1 MNTSTLDFLNN
12 LDAPKS
18 QIVDLPIALI
28 DPDPN
33 QPRTAFNAI
42 DGMVAPEVQEALQ
55 ELADDIAENTQL
67 QPIIVKEMD
76 DGRYQI
82 VAGERRWR
90 AFRLNNSQGVPNSE
104 TIQAIIRQDLA
115 NAKLRLTQLSEN
127 LQREQLTD
135 IEVATFLKAILEE
148 FPELQK
154 QDLAKL
160 LKRNSQYISRILALV
175 DPRWADVVQTGIITY
190 ASLLEQ
196 FKALPEHKQ
205 AELKKKAVEE
215 NRPLTSGD
223 MKRAR
228 DEHKNGDGTGLVAPV
243 VPKVG
248 SAAEAMSKLGLRDPQ
263 TVDLV
268 SGKTDA
274 DAKDGSQGPSGVDPS
289 LASAVQNLIDDFAP
303 KNENYRPST
312 AALTPSTEDGKKISD
327 HGGDMVIPRDAGTLS
342 SALLEKRELK
352 LTVNQLVT
360 LSGET
365 NGLGG
370 HIVSMLLPVEE
381 LRQAIQ
387 SLNGEVPDDD
397 NRLVMTLV
405 QLLNQKAK

>member
-12 LDAPKS
+12 LDAPQQ
-18 QIVDLPIALI
+18 QIVDLSIDLI

-42 DGMVAPEVQEALQ
+42 DGMVAPEVEEALQ

-76 DGRYQI
+76 NGRYQI

-90 AFRLNNSQGVPNSE
+90 AFRLNNARGVPNSE
-104 TIQAIIRQDLA
+104 TIQAIIRQDLS

-196 FKALPEHKQ
+196 FKALPKHMQ
-205 AELKKKAVEE
+205 AELKKKAVDEK
-215 NRPLTSGD
+215 RPLTSGD

-228 DEHKNGDGTGLVAPV
+228 DEHKNGQGAGLVPPAAPR
-243 VPKVG
+243 VG
-248 SAAEAMSKLGLRDPQ
+248 SAAEAMSKLGLRDPR

-268 SGKTDA
+268 SGRTDA
-274 DAKDGSQGPSGVDPS
+274 DAESGSQGPGGVDAD
-289 LASAVQNLIDDFAP
+289 LANAVQSLIDAHAP
-303 KNENYRPST
+303 RGESYQPGT
-312 AALTPSTEDGKKISD
+312 AALTPAKIID
-327 HGGDMVIPRDAGTLS
+327 HGGDAVIPRDAGSLNPS
-342 SALLEKRELK
+342 LLEKRELK
-352 LTVNQLVT
+352 LTVNQLIT
-360 LSGET
+360 LYGET
-365 NGLGG
+365 DVSDSC
-370 HIVSMLLPVEE
+370 IVSMLLPVEE
-381 LRQAIQ
+381 LRRAIEG
-387 SLNGEVPDDD
+387 LNGEVPDDD
-397 NRLVMTLV
+397 NLLVMTLV

>member
-12 LDAPKS
+12 LDAPQR
-18 QIVDLPIALI
+18 QIVDLQIDLV

-42 DGMVAPEVQEALQ
+42 DGMVAAEVEEALQ

-67 QPIIVKEMD
+67 QPILVKELD
-76 DGRYQI
+76 NGRYRI

-90 AFRLNNSQGVPNSE
+90 AIRLNNSNGVPNSD
-104 TIQAIIRQDLA
+104 TIQAIIRQDLS

-228 DEHKNGDGTGLVAPV
+228 DEHKNGQGAGLVPPV

-248 SAAEAMSKLGLRDPQ
+248 NAAEAMSKLGLRDPH
-263 TVDLV
+263 TVDLA
-268 SGKTDA
+268 SGKTDTEA
-274 DAKDGSQGPSGVDPS
+274 GSGSQGPSGVDAD
-289 LASAVQNLIDDFAP
+289 LANAVQSLIDAHAP
-303 KNENYRPST
+303 KGESYQPG
-312 AALTPSTEDGKKISD
+312 AAAMTPAISESKTIID
-327 HGGDMVIPRDAGTLS
+327 HGGDAVIPRSAGSLNRS
-342 SALLEKRELK
+342 LLEKRELK
-352 LTVNQLVT
+352 LTVNQLIT
-360 LSGET
+360 LFGET
-365 NGLGG
+365 DVSDSYV
-370 HIVSMLLPVEE
+370 VSMLLPVEE
-381 LRQAIQ
+381 LRKAIQ
-387 SLNGEVPDDD
+387 DLNGEVPDDD
-397 NRLVMTLV
+397 NLLVMTLV
-405 QLLNQKAK
+405 QLLNQKTK

>member
-12 LDAPKS
+12 LDAPQR
-18 QIVDLPIALI
+18 QIVDLPITLV

-42 DGMVAPEVQEALQ
+42 DGMVAAEVEEALQ

-67 QPIIVKEMD
+67 QPILVKEMD
-76 DGRYQI
+76 NGRYQI

-90 AFRLNNSQGVPNSE
+90 AIRLNNAQGVPNSD
-104 TIQAIIRQDLA
+104 TIQAIIRQDLS

-228 DEHKNGDGTGLVAPV
+228 DEHKNGQGAGLVPPV

-248 SAAEAMSKLGLRDPQ
+248 NAAEAMSKLGLRDPH
-263 TVDLV
+263 TVDLA
-268 SGKTDA
+268 SGRTDA
-274 DAKDGSQGPSGVDPS
+274 EAENGSQGPSGVDAD
-289 LASAVQNLIDDFAP
+289 LANAVQSLIDAHAP
-303 KNENYRPST
+303 KGESYRPG
-312 AALTPSTEDGKKISD
+312 AAAMTPATNEGKTIVD
-327 HGGDMVIPRDAGTLS
+327 HGGDAVIPRNAGSLNPS
-342 SALLEKRELK
+342 LLEKRELK
-352 LTVNQLVT
+352 LTVNQLIT
-360 LSGET
+360 LYGET
-365 NGLGG
+365 DVSDSYV
-370 HIVSMLLPVEE
+370 VSMLLPVEE
-381 LRQAIQ
+381 LRKAIQ
-387 SLNGEVPDDD
+387 GLNGEVPDDD
-397 NRLVMTLV
+397 NLLVMTLV

>member
-12 LDAPKS
+12 LDAPQR
-18 QIVDLPIALI
+18 QIVDLPIEFV

-42 DGMVAPEVQEALQ
+42 DGMVAAEVEEALQ

-67 QPIIVKEMD
+67 QPILVKEMD
-76 DGRYQI
+76 NGRYQI

-90 AFRLNNSQGVPNSE
+90 AIRLNNAQGVPNSD
-104 TIQAIIRQDLA
+104 TIQAIIRQDLS
-115 NAKLRLTQLSEN
+115 NARLRLTQLSEN

-205 AELKKKAVEE
+205 AELKRKAVDE

-228 DEHKNGDGTGLVAPV
+228 DEHKNGQGAGLVPPV

-248 SAAEAMSKLGLRDPQ
+248 NAAEAMSKLGLRDPH
-263 TVDLV
+263 TVDLA
-268 SGKTDA
+268 SGQTDA
-274 DAKDGSQGPSGVDPS
+274 EAENGSQGPSGVDAD
-289 LASAVQNLIDDFAP
+289 LANAVQNLIDAHAP
-303 KNENYRPST
+303 KGESYRPG
-312 AALTPSTEDGKKISD
+312 AAAMTPAANEGKTIVD
-327 HGGDMVIPRDAGTLS
+327 HGGDAVIPRNAGSLNPS
-342 SALLEKRELK
+342 LLEKRELK
-352 LTVNQLVT
+352 LTVNQLIT
-360 LSGET
+360 LYGET
-365 NGLGG
+365 DVSDSYV
-370 HIVSMLLPVEE
+370 VSMLLPVEE
-381 LRQAIQ
+381 LRKAIQ
-387 SLNGEVPDDD
+387 GLNGEVPDDD
-397 NRLVMTLV
+397 NLLVMTLV
-405 QLLNQKAK
+405 QLLNLKAK

>member
-12 LDAPKS
+12 LDAPQR
-18 QIVDLPIALI
+18 QIVDLPIDLV

-42 DGMVAPEVQEALQ
+42 DGMVAAEVEEALQ

-67 QPIIVKEMD
+67 QPILVKEMD
-76 DGRYQI
+76 NGRYQI

-90 AFRLNNSQGVPNSE
+90 AIRLNNSNGVPNSD
-104 TIQAIIRQDLA
+104 TIQAIIRQDLS

-228 DEHKNGDGTGLVAPV
+228 DEHKNGQGAGLVPPV

-248 SAAEAMSKLGLRDPQ
+248 NAAEAMSKLGLRDPH
-263 TVDLV
+263 TVDLA
-268 SGKTDA
+268 SGQTDA
-274 DAKDGSQGPSGVDPS
+274 EAGSGSQGPSGVDAD
-289 LASAVQNLIDDFAP
+289 LANAVQSLIDAHAP
-303 KNENYRPST
+303 KGENYQPG
-312 AALTPSTEDGKKISD
+312 AAAMTPATSESKTIVD
-327 HGGDMVIPRDAGTLS
+327 HGGDAVIPRNAGSLNPS
-342 SALLEKRELK
+342 LLEKRELK
-352 LTVNQLVT
+352 LTVNQLIT
-360 LSGET
+360 LYGET
-365 NGLGG
+365 DVSDSYV
-370 HIVSMLLPVEE
+370 VSMLLPVEE
-381 LRQAIQ
+381 LRKAIQ
-387 SLNGEVPDDD
+387 GLNGEVPDDD
-397 NRLVMTLV
+397 NLLVMTLV

>member
-1 MNTSTLDFLNN
+1 MTTSTLDFLNN
-12 LDAPKS
+12 LDVPQR
-18 QIVDLPIALI
+18 QIVDLPIALV

-42 DGMVAPEVQEALQ
+42 DGMVAPEVEEALQ

-67 QPIIVKEMD
+67 QPIIVKELD
-76 DGRYQI
+76 SGRYQI

-90 AFRLNNSQGVPNSE
+90 AVRLNNTRGVPNSD
-104 TIQAIIRQDLA
+104 TIQAIIRQDLS

-135 IEVATFLKAILEE
+135 IEVASFLKAILEE

-196 FKALPEHKQ
+196 FKALPENKQ
-205 AELKKKAVEE
+205 AELKQKAVEE

-228 DEHKNGDGTGLVAPV
+228 EEHKNGQGAGLTPPV
-243 VPKVG
+243 MPRVSG
-248 SAAEAMSKLGLRDPQ
+248 AAEAMSKLGLRDPN

-268 SGKTDA
+268 SGKSDA
-274 DAKDGSQGPSGVDPS
+274 DAGSGNQGPGGVDED
-289 LASAVQNLIDDFAP
+289 LAHAVQSLIEAHAP
-303 KNENYRPST
+303 KNESYQPGT
-312 AALTPSTEDGKKISD
+312 AALTPATKESKTIVD
-327 HGGDMVIPRDAGTLS
+327 HGGDAIIPRNAGSLNQS
-342 SALLEKRELK
+342 LLEKREVK
-352 LTVNQLVT
+352 LTVNQLFT
-360 LSGET
+360 LYDAAK
-365 NGLGG
+365 
-370 HIVSMLLPVEE
+370 VSDSHVISMMLPVEE
-381 LRQAIQ
+381 LRRAIEG
-387 SLNGEVPDDD
+387 LKGEVPEDD
-397 NRLVMTLV
+397 NLLVMTLV
-405 QLLNQKAK
+405 QLLNRKAK

>member
-12 LDAPKS
+12 LDVPKS
-18 QIVDLPIALI
+18 QIVDLPIELI

-42 DGMVAPEVQEALQ
+42 DGMVAPEVEEALQ
-55 ELADDIAENTQL
+55 ELADDIWENTLL

-76 DGRYQI
+76 NGRYQI

-90 AFRLNNSQGVPNSE
+90 AFRLNAARGVPNSE
-104 TIQAIIRQDLA
+104 TIQATIRQDLA
-115 NAKLRLTQLSEN
+115 NAKLKLTQLSEN

-135 IEVATFLKAILEE
+135 IEVAAFLKAILEE
-148 FPELQK
+148 YPELQK

-205 AELKKKAVEE
+205 AELKKKAVDEK
-215 NRPLTSGD
+215 RPLTSGD

-228 DEHKNGDGTGLVAPV
+228 DEHKNGQSAGLVPPV

-248 SAAEAMSKLGLRDPQ
+248 SAAEAMSKLGLRDSN

-268 SGKTDA
+268 SGKSDA
-274 DAKDGSQGPSGVDPS
+274 DAENGSQGPSGVDAN
-289 LASAVQNLIDDFAP
+289 LANAVQSLIDAHAP
-303 KNENYRPST
+303 KGESYRPGA
-312 AALTPSTEDGKKISD
+312 AALTPATGEGKRIVD
-327 HGGDMVIPRDAGTLS
+327 HGGDAVIPQ
-342 SALLEKRELK
+342 SADSLNPSLLEKRELK
-352 LTVNQLVT
+352 LTVKQLIT
-360 LSGET
+360 LYGET
-365 NGLGG
+365 DVSDSYV
-370 HIVSMLLPVEE
+370 VSMLLPVEE
-381 LRQAIQ
+381 LRRAIQ
-387 SLNGEVPDDD
+387 GLNGEVPDDD

>member
-1 MNTSTLDFLNN
+1 MTSTLDFLNN

-18 QIVDLPIALI
+18 QIVDLSIALI

-42 DGMVAPEVQEALQ
+42 DGIVAPAVQEALQ
-55 ELADDIAENTQL
+55 ELADDIAENSQL
-67 QPIIVKEMD
+67 QPIIVKEMEN
-76 DGRYQI
+76 GRYQI

-90 AFRLNNSQGVPNSE
+90 AFRLNNANGVPNSE

-115 NAKLRLTQLSEN
+115 NAKLRLSQLSEN

-135 IEVATFLKAILEE
+135 LEVAAFLKAILDEY
-148 FPELQK
+148 PELQK
-154 QDLAKL
+154 QDLAAL

-175 DPRWADVVQTGIITY
+175 DPRWSDVVQTGIITY

-196 FKALPEHKQ
+196 FKALPKHKQ
-205 AELKKKAVEE
+205 AELKQKAVDE
-215 NRPLTSGD
+215 NRQLTSGD

-228 DEHKNGDGTGLVAPV
+228 DEHKGGSAGLVPPV
-243 VPKVG
+243 VPTVG
-248 SAAEAMSKLGLRDPQ
+248 AAEAMTKLGLRDPN

-268 SGKTDA
+268 SGQTDA
-274 DAKDGSQGPSGVDPS
+274 AAANGSQGPSGVDPS
-289 LASAVQNLIDDFAP
+289 LASAVQSLIDDWAP
-303 KNENYRPST
+303 KEENYQPST
-312 AALTPSTEDGKKISD
+312 AALTASSGEGKTISD
-327 HGGDMVIPRDAGTLS
+327 HGGDVVIPRDAGTLS
-342 SALLEKRELK
+342 TALLEKRELK
-352 LTVNQLVT
+352 LTVSQLIT
-360 LSGET
+360 LTAET
-365 NGLGG
+365 EGLGS
-370 HIVSMLLPVEE
+370 HVVSMLLPVEE

-387 SLNGEVPDDD
+387 NLNGEVPDDD